1 MPTKTNDSTSNSS
14 MSPKK
19 LIFKSL
25 TWFVIGAVVW
35 FFAHTLY
42 GNWQRLSDVDLQLDA
57 WGVAAF
63 VSFVLAVVV
72 SGMLWGSLTNHLS
85 TGVKMSIKDAIR
97 IHCASWLLKYI
108 PGQAGSYLNKLA
120 WGRNRGF
127 SKKTITTSFIYE
139 NTLMVMAG
147 AILSLPIVL
156 IFADHLLSERSV
168 YLPLLAIIPLAL
180 LLLPKVFRFV
190 LNLMMKVA
198 KRSQFQDSDF
208 LAGKNIVKYQLQ
220 YLLPRLINGVGF
232 VFLAISLLP
241 IEPHMYIGLAATY
254 VLAGVVGMLAIFV
267 PSGIGVREAV
277 IVLFASAY
285 MPVEQAI
292 ILSLVARLYATVAD
306 IGVAIVYL
314 SLNKWRINQL

>member
-1 MPTKTNDSTSNSS
+1 MPNKVKESTSNQS

-19 LIFKSL
+19 LLMKVFSWL
-25 TWFVIGAVVW
+25 VIGAVVW

-42 GNWQRLSDVDLQLDA
+42 TNWQRLSDVDLGLDV
-57 WGVAAF
+57 WGAAAF
-63 VSFVLAVVV
+63 VSFVLAVAV
-72 SGMLWGSLTNHLS
+72 SGVLWGKLTNHLS
-85 TGVKMSIKDAIR
+85 TDSKMSLKDAIR

-120 WGRNRGF
+120 WGKKNGF

-139 NTLMVMAG
+139 NTLMVLAG
-147 AILSLPIVL
+147 IILSLPIVL
-156 IFADHLLSERSV
+156 VVADQVLADSSV
-168 YLPLLAIIPLAL
+168 YLPLLMIIPLAL
-180 LLLPKVFRFV
+180 LLSPKVFRFV
-190 LNLMMKVA
+190 LNLMMKMV
-198 KRSQFQDSDF
+198 KRSRFQESDF
-208 LAGKNIVKYQLQ
+208 LSGRDIVKYQLQ
-220 YLLPRLINGVGF
+220 YLLPRLLNGVGF

-241 IEPHMYIGLAATY
+241 IEPHMYLGLAAAY

-277 IVLFASAY
+277 IVLLASAY

-306 IGVAIVYL
+306 IGVGIIYL
-314 SLNKWRINQL
+314 SLNKWRITQQ